1 MNKVY
6 RAHEE
11 TMPEIPPHVQD
22 VLALSLVP
30 GLGPRLTDA
39 LLRHFGSAAA
49 VRRASYDQLVR
60 IPHIGEK
67 LARQFVDA
75 LRKPPLEQELELI
88 RRHEVSL
95 MAIGDPLY
103 PPALAGTPDASPL
116 LYYRGSLTEA
126 DKRAVAIVGSRKCSA
141 YGRRVT
147 EQIAA
152 GLVRAG
158 YTIVSGLALGID
170 GAAHHAALKAGGRTI
185 AVLANGLASIYPPEH
200 VDMSRE
206 VQRSGCVVS
215 ETPMAMAPQAGMFH
229 ARNRIISGLSQAVV
243 IVEAGERSGAQITA
257 SHAGEQGRE
266 VFAVPGNVDSPYSAG
281 TLRLLRDGARL
292 VRHADDILEDLAGIA
307 PVGAPATATVA
318 PVAPAP
324 PPQLDGDQQRIWDFL
339 ADGPRHIDDLVRGL
353 SVPVAQLQSMLMMLE
368 MKKAVRRL
376 PGSQYERR

>member
-1 MNKVY
+1 
-6 RAHEE
+6 
-11 TMPEIPPHVQD
+11 MPDIAPHVQD
-22 VLALSLVP
+22 MLALSLVP

-49 VRRASYDQLVR
+49 VRRANYDQLVR

-67 LARQFVDA
+67 LGRQFADA
-75 LRKPPLEQELELI
+75 LRNPPVENELELI

-95 MAIGDPLY
+95 LAIGDPLY
-103 PPALAGTPDASPL
+103 PPALASSPDAPPL
-116 LYYRGSLTEA
+116 LYYRGTLTEA
-126 DKRAVAIVGSRKCSA
+126 DRRAIGIVGSRKCSA
-141 YGRRVT
+141 YGRRMA
-147 EQIAA
+147 EQIAT

-170 GAAHHAALKAGGRTI
+170 GAAHGAALRAGGRTI

-200 VDMSRE
+200 VDLSRE

-257 SHAGEQGRE
+257 SHAATQGRE

-307 PVGAPATATVA
+307 PVAAAAATSSKAAP
-318 PVAPAP
+318 PVAPPP
-324 PPQLDGDQQRIWDFL
+324 PPQLDGEQQRIWDAL
-339 ADGPRHIDDLVRGL
+339 ADGQRHFDDLVRALGM
-353 SVPVAQLQSMLMMLE
+353 PVAQLQSMLMMLE

-376 PGSQYERR
+376 PGNQYERR